1 MNDSPAAPGAA
12 LLRLW
17 TRLRPLPGGRLLFSR
32 LLGWR
37 VPYTGTV
44 APRVEHLEA
53 GVARVALRDR
63 RRVRNHLGSVH
74 AVALTNLGEVTSGL
88 ATLTAIPGGV
98 RGGPGHRGPSR
109 VRVHQEGAGTPRRGV
124 TLVPPRPDARHDDEG
139 GRERREVGGG
149 VGDGNDP

>member
-98 RGGPGHRGPSR
+98 RGIVVRLESEYTKKARGRLVAESR
-109 VRVHQEGAGTPRRGV
+109 WSPPDLTHVMTTKGGT
-124 TLVPPRPDARHDDEG
+124 
-139 GRERREVGGG
+139 
-149 VGDGNDP
+149 